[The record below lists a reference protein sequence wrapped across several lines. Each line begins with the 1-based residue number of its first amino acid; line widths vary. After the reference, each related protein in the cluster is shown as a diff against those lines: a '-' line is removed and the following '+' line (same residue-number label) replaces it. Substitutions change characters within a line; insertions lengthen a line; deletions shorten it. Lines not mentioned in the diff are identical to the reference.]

1 MAHRT
6 SPPPD
11 IPSALANFDSL
22 PDSAH
27 VRAPV
32 VAALRGCSVGT
43 VWRQAKAGEIPKPIK
58 LSPGVSAWNVGALR
72 RCLTEAGGV

>member
-1 MAHRT
+1 MARNT
-6 SPPPD
+6 TPTPD

-32 VAALRGCSVGT
+32 VAALRGCSINT
-43 VWRQAKAGEIPKPIK
+43 VWRQAKAGDIPKPVK
-58 LSPGVSAWNVGALR
+58 LSPGVSAWNVGSLR
-72 RCLTEAGGV
+72 RHLAGQAQ